1 MFYGIFFALIAMS
14 VLVVLIPGMPL
25 FAFMWLSQVANSVL
39 LPVILVI
46 MLRLANDRGIMG
58 EHCNRRVGNALVV
71 ALTALVTGAVAVL
84 LVTL

>member
-1 MFYGIFFALIAMS
+1 
-14 VLVVLIPGMPL
+14 
-25 FAFMWLSQVANSVL
+25 
-39 LPVILVI
+39 
-46 MLRLANDRGIMG
+46 MG